1 MIELTRVTTGFVI
14 LDLQGIPNPLRA
26 IYTFCKFRLIY
37 HGNNPWY
44 LAMEKLKTWNPQYS
58 SFVREVKIHLVLGY
72 KEDPH
77 FFIED
82 LPDQLQ
88 LASTLQKIS
97 QTSFYLKKISL
108 VIEEERAHLFQE
120 SFSKFHLVFL
130 AVKNVI
136 VGPYNNY
143 IVAYCPNTENLAGQ
157 EIRIHS
163 RKARM
168 MYRTPNEHTYRLIH
182 QACSLKNLKCFVL
195 RDRYTAKLME
205 DLHKSIPHIHTLILE
220 FGLHGAFS
228 FQDFVSNISRFH
240 HLKVLGLAGPSQLHV
255 GFNLPHCG
263 NAYFG
268 PRGLESKL
276 KVYAKIDNENFG
288 LHTPINLQEHWIYEL
303 GKLR

>member
-1 MIELTRVTTGFVI
+1 MPPIQLI
-14 LDLQGIPNPLRA
+14 LDLDQDVLGIICDILQEYKELMTIQKRRA
-26 IYTFCKFRLIY
+26 SSELSCFLGRLVY

-58 SFVREVKIHLVLGY
+58 SFVCEVEIHLVLGY

-97 QTSFYLKKISL
+97 KPVFISK
-108 VIEEERAHLFQE
+108 RSQ
-120 SFSKFHLVFL
+120 SFSKFHLVFP

-136 VGPYNNY
+136 VGPYNDY
-143 IVAYCPNTENLAGQ
+143 IVAHCPNTENLAGQ

-168 MYRTPNEHTYRLIH
+168 MYRTPNEHSYRLIH

-220 FGLHGAFS
+220 FGPHGAFS
-228 FQDFVSNISRFH
+228 FQDFVSNISRFR

-255 GFNLPHCG
+255 GFNPPHCG

-268 PRGLESKL
+268 PRGVQLREAVKKQGKEATEHVAYEVYNKCPGL
-276 KVYAKIDNENFG
+276 KE
-288 LHTPINLQEHWIYEL
+288 LWIQ
-303 GKLR
+303 